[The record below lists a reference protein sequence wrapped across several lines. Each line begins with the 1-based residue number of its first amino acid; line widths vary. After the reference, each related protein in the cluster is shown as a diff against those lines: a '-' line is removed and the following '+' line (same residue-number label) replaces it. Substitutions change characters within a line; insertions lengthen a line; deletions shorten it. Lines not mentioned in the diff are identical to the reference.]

1 MLMYYYWRQVLCS
14 CTPAASLT
22 PSHLQNTNQGSC
34 TRSSVT
40 QILASEKL
48 SIQRFKK
55 ADFSMNT
62 RNSLTCY

>member
-14 CTPAASLT
+14 CTTAASLA

-34 TRSSVT
+34 RRSSVT

-48 SIQRFKK
+48 SIQRFK
-55 ADFSMNT
+55 ADFNMNT
-62 RNSLTCY
+62 RNSPTCY